1 MILYKTQRARW
12 IGGLIIILIIYTVF
26 YIYFVENDVLWI
38 PRKIRHVIKFLCTVA
53 VYFVGTYHLGKLNDK
68 WMSHLW
74 HFIHISLLTIITSV
88 GLFDWIFGMVSE
100 PIKDMTWTM
109 QEFLISPVL
118 YVGMGIL
125 NNRLNASADASLKRD
140 TK

>member
-1 MILYKTQRARW
+1 
-12 IGGLIIILIIYTVF
+12 
-26 YIYFVENDVLWI
+26 
-38 PRKIRHVIKFLCTVA
+38 
-53 VYFVGTYHLGKLNDK
+53 
-68 WMSHLW
+68 
-74 HFIHISLLTIITSV
+74 
-88 GLFDWIFGMVSE
+88 
-100 PIKDMTWTM
+100 M